1 MMEGRDSNM
10 DRIDITE
17 AGLEQ
22 RATMREE
29 AKNQARS
36 VADSAKRETRSV
48 FSQMGIDLTA
58 ETQGQKLR
66 LAKSL
71 DGFSTELEEVALNGS
86 GRVPALAAEAATR
99 TRSFSRWLEQTDPRD
114 MVRMVEDFAR
124 RRPLAFV
131 LTSAGAGL
139 VAGRLTR
146 GMIDAGSDG
155 ARAMPVSP
163 PPSSIQPI
171 GAGGTGVGAPS
182 IEDPEWG
189 SAPTAVTSSVGA
201 AEGSTYGGVS

>member
-1 MMEGRDSNM
+1 MMEGRESNM

-22 RATMREE
+22 RATMRDE
-29 AKNQARS
+29 AKDQARS
-36 VADSAKRETRSV
+36 VADSAKREAKSV
-48 FSQMGIDLTA
+48 FSQIGNDLSA

-71 DGFSTELEEVALNGS
+71 DGFSAELEEVALNGS
-86 GRVPALAAEAATR
+86 GRVPALASEAATR

-146 GMIDAGSDG
+146 GMIDAGSGSDP
-155 ARAMPVSP
+155 ARALPAATT
-163 PPSSIQPI
+163 PSSIGPI
-171 GAGGTGVGAPS
+171 GGPGGAVPS
-182 IEDPEWG
+182 IHDSEWDPTPTPATASVGSGEG
-189 SAPTAVTSSVGA
+189 SA
-201 AEGSTYGGVS
+201 YGGVS